1 MHLGQTKKVL
11 INNSTTYVLKH
22 REKDN
27 KSELRK
33 IDVQELRNIENVT
46 ELRKIDVPELRNIE
60 NVTELRKREDLS

>member
-33 IDVQELRNIENVT
+33 IDV
-46 ELRKIDVPELRNIE
+46 PELRNIE
-60 NVTELRKREDLS
+60 NVTELRKREDESELRKKERRRVRT